1 MYCKRVS
8 RAVSPQSGSTSAC
21 VGLSLDLYVS
31 LYSRPES
38 IKRRGRFKHPRVVR
52 PCCTNVRR
60 GGVLRKVSEA
70 KRSSGGAACVVAAQL
85 AAGDERGRE
94 RSVEGET
101 RQRLTDAAK
110 HPSEGLSEP
119 CWLRRSGRASP
130 QPDQD
135 GYDYDQGIS
144 YIIQD

>member
-1 MYCKRVS
+1 MLHKRAS
-8 RAVSPQSGSTSAC
+8 WR
-21 VGLSLDLYVS
+21 
-31 LYSRPES
+31 RPAES
-38 IKRRGRFKHPRVVR
+38 VR
-52 PCCTNVRR
+52 
-60 GGVLRKVSEA
+60 SQ
-70 KRSSGGAACVVAAQL
+70 RSSGGAACVVAAQL
-85 AAGDERGRE
+85 AAGDESGRE

-135 GYDYDQGIS
+135 RPILYYAIAYIS
-144 YIIQD
+144 